1 MKIHVKDK
9 RMCNHSYYE
18 DECYILNITIK
29 NNTECAGWTLCSTK
43 HSFNGKTIDE
53 LNNKLDDLR
62 KLYRLEKHNEH
73 SCDYLII
80 YIDDL
85 NKIRGFLYSQINKNN
100 DNDMYIDINCI
111 EFRSYKHWT
120 KDKKLDVVLDTMTDW
135 YKTFVNDKYFY
146 FTPNQLNRKR
156 INKLLKNKY
165 KDNYPDTIQYAQV
178 MKAVHGGVLY
188 YNKMPNKQN
197 MLGLDITSAYIY
209 SLVFCKHPVSKPE
222 NVDVNDWFSYMS
234 KEDVGSIG
242 IYEIEYNHPVNN
254 ISCYK
259 DLDEQP
265 LLSGH
270 HTVKIALTNI
280 DLKILFDMKYI
291 QIINCKCLY
300 LLHYELDYL
309 PKVFRDYCVNSF
321 INKCSKTKNTIPYDN
336 AKVQLNGIFGNLIL
350 TSVQKAY
357 DTEYK
362 ESKSIAKA
370 TQAADKAFDK
380 LDKSTR
386 PEWGVFTMAY
396 CKRLVYTLGLQV
408 AGWRYSDTDSIY
420 CDDDSANRQIIE
432 QFNNKV
438 MSDNYALCEKLGY
451 MDYNMDQL
459 CKLGTFD
466 TEHII
471 EKFRV
476 WGNKTYAYK
485 TVPEPTV
492 NELGETVMK
501 SKYIIKAAGCN
512 KDELPADDSIFTDDD
527 YKPQV
532 GSRTYTAYDEN
543 GYYETNDHGTL
554 ALLRGLIRV

>member
-9 RMCNHSYYE
+9 KIANHSYYV
-18 DECYILNITIK
+18 DECYILNINIV
-29 NNTECAGWTLCSTK
+29 NNTECSGWTLRSTE

-62 KLYRLEKHNEH
+62 KLYMLEKHNDF
-73 SCDYLII
+73 SSDYLII
-80 YIDDL
+80 FIDDL
-85 NKIRGFLYSQINKNN
+85 TKIRGFMYNQLDKNN
-100 DNDMYIDINCI
+100 DNDMFIDINCI
-111 EFRSYKHWT
+111 EFRSYKKWT
-120 KDKKLDVVLDTMTDW
+120 KDKNLDVVLDTMTNW
-135 YKTFVNDKYFY
+135 YKTFINDKYFY

-156 INKLLKNKY
+156 INKILKNKY
-165 KDNYPDTIQYAQV
+165 KDNYPDKIQYAQV

-188 YNKMPNKQN
+188 YNKIPHKNN

-222 NVDVNDWFSYMS
+222 NVDVNDWASYMG

-242 IYEIEYNHPVNN
+242 IYEIEYNHPINN

-265 LLSGH
+265 LESGH

-280 DLKILFDMKYI
+280 DLKLLFDMKYI

-309 PKVFRDYCVNSF
+309 PKVFRDYCVDSY
-321 INKCSKTKNTIPYDN
+321 INKCNKTKGTIEYTN

-350 TSVQKAY
+350 TNVKKAY
-357 DTEYK
+357 DAEYK

-396 CKRLVYTLGLQV
+396 CKQLVYTLGLQV
-408 AGWRYSDTDSIY
+408 SGWRYSDTDSIY
-420 CDDDSANRQIIE
+420 CDDDSANRRIID
-432 QFNNKV
+432 QFNNNI
-438 MSDNYALCEKLGY
+438 MSSNYALCEQLGY
-451 MDYNMDQL
+451 TNYDLDKI

-466 TEHII
+466 LESKI

-485 TVPEPTV
+485 TIE
-492 NELGETVMK
+492 G
-501 SKYIIKAAGCN
+501 KYVVKAAGCN
-512 KDELPADDSIFTDDD
+512 TEELPADDSIFEDN

>member
-1 MKIHVKDK
+1 MKVHVKDK
-9 RMCNHSYYE
+9 RISNHSYYE
-18 DECYILNITIK
+18 DECYILNISIK
-29 NNTECAGWTLCSTK
+29 NNTECSGWTLRSTK
-43 HSFNGKTIDE
+43 HSFNGKTIYE

-62 KLYRLEKHNEH
+62 KLYRLEKHNEF
-73 SCDYLII
+73 SSDYLII
-80 YIDDL
+80 FIDDL
-85 NKIRGFLYSQINKNN
+85 TKIRGFMYNQLNKDT
-100 DNDMYIDINCI
+100 DNDMFIDINCI
-111 EFRSYKHWT
+111 EFRSYKKWT
-120 KDKKLDVVLDTMTDW
+120 KDKNLDVVLETMTDW
-135 YKTFVNDKYFY
+135 YKTFIADKYFY

-156 INKLLKNKY
+156 INKLLKDKY

-188 YNKMPNKQN
+188 YDKIPHKNN

-222 NVDVNDWFSYMS
+222 NVDANDWASYIG

-265 LLSGH
+265 LKSGH
-270 HTVKIALTNI
+270 HKVKIALTNI
-280 DLKILFDMKYI
+280 DLKLLFDMKYI
-291 QIINCKCLY
+291 QIISCKCLY

-309 PKVFRDYCVNSF
+309 PKVFRDYCVDSF
-321 INKCSKTKNTIPYDN
+321 INKCSKTKRTIPYEN

-350 TSVQKAY
+350 TNVKKAY
-357 DTEYK
+357 DAEYK
-362 ESKSIAKA
+362 ESGSIAKA

-396 CKRLVYTLGLQV
+396 CKQLVYTLSLQV

-420 CDDDSANRQIIE
+420 CDDDSANRRIIE
-432 QFNNKV
+432 QFNNKI
-438 MSDNYALCEKLGY
+438 MSANYALCEQLGY
-451 MDYNMDQL
+451 MDYDL
-459 CKLGTFD
+459 DKVCKLGTFD
-466 TEHII
+466 VESKI

-485 TVPEPTV
+485 TVPEPTL

-501 SKYIIKAAGCN
+501 SKYVIKAAGCN
-512 KDELPADDSIFTDDD
+512 TEELPADDSIFEDD
-527 YKPQV
+527 YKPKV

>member
-1 MKIHVKDK
+1 MKIHTRDK
-9 RMCNHSYYE
+9 FFGNHSYYE
-18 DECYILNITIK
+18 DECYLLNIDVV
-29 NNTECAGWTLCSTK
+29 NHTECAGWTLRSTL
-43 HSFNGKTIDE
+43 HTFSGKTIDE
-53 LNNKLDDLR
+53 LNKTLNDLR
-62 KLYRLEKHNEH
+62 ELYKLEKHNDF

-85 NKIRGFLYSQINKNN
+85 TKIRGFLYGQICE
-100 DNDMYIDINCI
+100 DDDGDMYIDIDCI
-111 EFRSYKHWT
+111 EFRSYKNWT
-120 KDKKLDVVLDTMTDW
+120 KDNDLDVVLETMTDW
-135 YKTFVNDKYFY
+135 YKTFINDKYFY

-156 INKLLKNKY
+156 ITKLLDNKY
-165 KDNYPDTIQYAQV
+165 ADDYPDTIQYTQV

-188 YNKMPNKQN
+188 YNKIPHKNK

-222 NVDVNDWFSYMS
+222 NVDVNDWASYMS

-242 IYEIEYNHPVNN
+242 IYEIEYNHPINN

-265 LLSGH
+265 LKSGH

-280 DLKILFDMKYI
+280 DLKLLFDMKYI

-309 PKVFRDYCVNSF
+309 PKVFRDYCIDSY
-321 INKCSKTKNTIPYDN
+321 INKCSKTKDTIEYAN

-350 TSVQKAY
+350 TKVQKAY

-362 ESKSIAKA
+362 KSHSVVKA
-370 TQAADKAFDK
+370 TKAADKVFDK

-396 CKRLVYTLGLQV
+396 CKQLVYTLGLQV
-408 AGWRYSDTDSIY
+408 SGWRYSDTDSIY
-420 CDDDSANRQIIE
+420 CDDDSANMKIINK
-432 QFNNKV
+432 FNNSIFENNK
-438 MSDNYALCEKLGY
+438 SLCEQLGY
-451 MDYNMDQL
+451 TENVDQI

-466 TEHII
+466 IESKI

-485 TVPEPTV
+485 TLPEL
-492 NELGETVMK
+492 NEKGEVIK
-501 SKYIIKAAGCN
+501 NSKYVIKAAGCN
-512 KDELPADDSIFTDDD
+512 KAELPLDDAIFEND

-532 GSRTYTAYDEN
+532 GSRKYASYDEN
-543 GYYETNDHGTL
+543 GYYETTDRGTL
-554 ALLRGLIRV
+554 GLLRGLVRV

>member
-9 RMCNHSYYE
+9 YIANHSYYE
-18 DECYILNITIK
+18 DECYILNIDVI
-29 NNTECAGWTLCSTK
+29 NHTECSGWTLRSTK

-62 KLYRLEKHNEH
+62 KLYRLEKHNDY
-73 SCDYLII
+73 SCDYLVI

-85 NKIRGFLYSQINKNN
+85 TKIRGFLYNKI
-100 DNDMYIDINCI
+100 DKDDDMFIDANCI

-120 KDKKLDVVLDTMTDW
+120 KDEDLNVVLDTMTHW
-135 YKTFVNDKYFY
+135 YKTFIDDKYFY

-156 INKLLKNKY
+156 ISKLLKNKY
-165 KDNYPDTIQYAQV
+165 EDNYPDTIQYAQV

-188 YNKMPNKQN
+188 YNKIPHKNN

-222 NVDVNDWFSYMS
+222 NVDVNDWASYIG

-242 IYEIEYNHPVNN
+242 IYEIEYNHPINN

-265 LLSGH
+265 LKSGH

-280 DLKILFDMKYI
+280 DLKLLFDMKYI
-291 QIINCKCLY
+291 QIISCNCLY

-309 PKVFRDYCVNSF
+309 PKVFRDYCVDSY
-321 INKCSKTKNTIPYDN
+321 INKCNKTKETIEYAN

-357 DTEYK
+357 DAEYK
-362 ESKSIAKA
+362 KSGSIAKA

-408 AGWRYSDTDSIY
+408 SGWRYSDTDSIY
-420 CDDDSANRQIIE
+420 CDDDSANRRIID
-432 QFNNKV
+432 QFNNNI
-438 MSDNYALCEKLGY
+438 MSSNYALCEQLGY
-451 MDYNMDQL
+451 MDYDL
-459 CKLGTFD
+459 DKICKLGTFD
-466 TEHII
+466 LESTI

-485 TVPEPTV
+485 TIE
-492 NELGETVMK
+492 G
-501 SKYIIKAAGCN
+501 KYIIKAAGCN
-512 KDELPADDSIFTDDD
+512 KAELPLDDSIFEND

-532 GSRTYTAYDEN
+532 GSRKYTTYDEN
-543 GYYETNDHGTL
+543 GYYEANDHGTL
-554 ALLRGLIRV
+554 GLLRTLIRV

>member
-9 RMCNHSYYE
+9 HIANHSYYE
-18 DECYILNITIK
+18 DECYILNIEIK
-29 NNTECAGWTLCSTK
+29 NNTECAGWTLRSTL
-43 HSFNGKTIDE
+43 HSFNGSTIDE
-53 LNNKLDDLR
+53 LNNKLDNLR
-62 KLYRLEKHNEH
+62 KLYRLEKHNDF
-73 SCDYLII
+73 SSDYLII
-80 YIDDL
+80 FIDDL
-85 NKIRGFLYSQINKNN
+85 TKIRGFLYNQIDKNN
-100 DNDMYIDINCI
+100 DNDMFIDINCI
-111 EFRSYKHWT
+111 EFRSYKKWT
-120 KDKKLDVVLDTMTDW
+120 KDKNLDVVLETMTDW

-188 YNKMPNKQN
+188 YNKIPHKNK

-222 NVDVNDWFSYMS
+222 NVDVNDWASYMG

-242 IYEIEYNHPVNN
+242 IYEIEYNHPINN

-265 LLSGH
+265 LKSGH

-280 DLKILFDMKYI
+280 DLKLLFDMKYI
-291 QIINCKCLY
+291 QIISCNCLY

-309 PKVFRDYCVNSF
+309 PKVFRDYCVDSF
-321 INKCSKTKNTIPYDN
+321 INKCSKTKHTIPYEN

-350 TSVQKAY
+350 TNVKKAY
-357 DTEYK
+357 DAEYK
-362 ESKSIAKA
+362 ESGSIVKA
-370 TQAADKAFDK
+370 TKAADKAFDK

-396 CKRLVYTLGLQV
+396 CKRLVYALGLQV
-408 AGWRYSDTDSIY
+408 SGWRYSDTDSIY
-420 CDDDSANRQIIE
+420 CDDDSTNRRIVE
-432 QFNNKV
+432 QFNNNI
-438 MSDNYALCEKLGY
+438 MSSNYALCEQLGY
-451 MDYNMDQL
+451 TKYDLDKV

-466 TEHII
+466 LESII

-485 TVPEPTV
+485 TIPEPTV
-492 NELGETVMK
+492 NEQGEVELK
-501 SKYIIKAAGCN
+501 SKYVIKAAGCN
-512 KDELPADDSIFTDDD
+512 TEELPADDSIFEDN